1 MKLFFQIIYFNVAVL
16 HIQFSITRKGTFDL
30 IITDENAT
38 PELLPERMIFTQRIF
53 WGEKGIFRKTGIAP
67 LNLENREKEL
77 VIRRK
82 MLKAHQIIGY
92 TTLAAM
98 VAQGI
103 IGGQLYN
110 GDYSLYKTHKNM
122 AKVVNAGY
130 FTGAALSLFSPPPLV
145 NKKTKGFS
153 SIKAHRFL
161 SNIHFSAMVVTNM
174 VADSNK
180 SSQSRSILLLQVML
194 QQLLFLIFNYMLRKY
209 FYFIFLI
216 FNLLTRHI
224 NG

>member
-1 MKLFFQIIYFNVAVL
+1 MFLKKIILISLVLSSFNSLAQEKEL
-16 HIQFSITRKGTFDL
+16 FDL

-38 PELLPERMIFTQRIF
+38 PDLLPERMIFTQKLF
-53 WGEKGIFRKTGIAP
+53 WGEKGLLRKTGIAP

-77 VIRRK
+77 QLRRK

-98 VAQGI
+98 VAQGL
-103 IGGQLYN
+103 IGGKLYN
-110 GDYSLYKTHKNM
+110 STGDNYNSLYKTHKNM
-122 AKVVNAGY
+122 SKVVNAGY
-130 FTGAALSLFSPPPLV
+130 FTGAALSLFSPPPLI

-161 SNIHFSAMVVTNM
+161 SNIHFSAMIITNV

-180 SSQSRSILLLQVML
+180 KSHKAAAYTAFASYATAVIV
-194 QQLLFLIFNYMLRKY
+194 FKF
-209 FYFIFLI
+209 
-216 FNLLTRHI
+216 
-224 NG
+224 

>member
-1 MKLFFQIIYFNVAVL
+1 MSSFNSLAQEKEL
-16 HIQFSITRKGTFDL
+16 FDL

-38 PELLPERMIFTQRIF
+38 PDLLPERMIFTQKLF
-53 WGEKGIFRKTGIAP
+53 WGEKGLLRKTGIAP

-77 VIRRK
+77 QLRRK

-98 VAQGI
+98 VAQGL
-103 IGGQLYN
+103 IGGKLYN
-110 GDYSLYKTHKNM
+110 STGDNYNSLYKTHKNM
-122 AKVVNAGY
+122 SKVVNAGY
-130 FTGAALSLFSPPPLV
+130 FTGAALSLFSPPPLI

-161 SNIHFSAMVVTNM
+161 SNIHFSAMIITNV

-180 SSQSRSILLLQVML
+180 KSHKAAAYTAFASYATAVIV
-194 QQLLFLIFNYMLRKY
+194 FKF
-209 FYFIFLI
+209 
-216 FNLLTRHI
+216 
-224 NG
+224 

>member
-1 MKLFFQIIYFNVAVL
+1 LKLFLFKLFIIISLFCTYNSVSQEKEL
-16 HIQFSITRKGTFDL
+16 FDL

-53 WGEKGIFRKTGIAP
+53 WGEKGILRKTGIAP

-110 GDYSLYKTHKNM
+110 GNYSLYKTHKNM

-180 SSQSRSILLLQVML
+180 KAHKAAAYTAFASYATAVIV
-194 QQLLFLIFNYMLRKY
+194 FKF
-209 FYFIFLI
+209 
-216 FNLLTRHI
+216 
-224 NG
+224 

>member
-1 MKLFFQIIYFNVAVL
+1 MKYLKIIAVFYALFFCFNSNSQEKEL
-16 HIQFSITRKGTFDL
+16 FDL

-38 PELLPERMIFTQRIF
+38 PDLLPERMIFTQRIF
-53 WGEKGIFRKTGIAP
+53 WGEKGLLRKTGIAP

-77 VIRRK
+77 QLRRK

-98 VAQGI
+98 VAQGL
-103 IGGQLYN
+103 IGGKLYN
-110 GDYSLYKTHKNM
+110 STGDSYNSLYKTHKNM
-122 AKVVNAGY
+122 SKVVNAGY
-130 FTGAALSLFSPPPLV
+130 FTGAALSLFSPPPLI

-161 SNIHFSAMVVTNM
+161 SNIHFSAMIITNV

-180 SSQSRSILLLQVML
+180 KSHKAAAYTAFASYATAVIV
-194 QQLLFLIFNYMLRKY
+194 FKF
-209 FYFIFLI
+209 
-216 FNLLTRHI
+216 
-224 NG
+224 

>member
-1 MKLFFQIIYFNVAVL
+1 MKLFLFKLFILISLFCTYNSVSQEKEL
-16 HIQFSITRKGTFDL
+16 FDL

-53 WGEKGIFRKTGIAP
+53 WGEKGILRKTGIAP

-161 SNIHFSAMVVTNM
+161 SNIHFSAMVVTNV

-180 SSQSRSILLLQVML
+180 KAHKAAAYTAFASYATAVIV
-194 QQLLFLIFNYMLRKY
+194 FKF
-209 FYFIFLI
+209 
-216 FNLLTRHI
+216 
-224 NG
+224 

>member
-1 MKLFFQIIYFNVAVL
+1 MQSQKKEL
-16 HIQFSITRKGTFDL
+16 FDL

-38 PELLPERMIFTQRIF
+38 PDLLPERMIFTQRIF
-53 WGEKGIFRKTGIAP
+53 WGEKGLLRKTGIAP

-77 VIRRK
+77 QLRRK

-98 VAQGI
+98 VAQGL
-103 IGGQLYN
+103 IGGKLYN
-110 GDYSLYKTHKNM
+110 STGDSYNSLYKTHKNM
-122 AKVVNAGY
+122 SKVVNAGY
-130 FTGAALSLFSPPPLV
+130 FTGAALSLFSPPPLI

-161 SNIHFSAMVVTNM
+161 SNIHFSAMIITNV

-180 SSQSRSILLLQVML
+180 KSHKAAAYTAFASYATAVIV
-194 QQLLFLIFNYMLRKY
+194 FKF
-209 FYFIFLI
+209 
-216 FNLLTRHI
+216 
-224 NG
+224 

>member
-1 MKLFFQIIYFNVAVL
+1 LKLFLFKLFILISLFCTYNSVSQEKEL
-16 HIQFSITRKGTFDL
+16 FDL

-53 WGEKGIFRKTGIAP
+53 WGEKGILRKTGIAP

-161 SNIHFSAMVVTNM
+161 SNIHFSAMVVTNV

-180 SSQSRSILLLQVML
+180 KAHKAAAYTAFASYATAVIV
-194 QQLLFLIFNYMLRKY
+194 FKF
-209 FYFIFLI
+209 
-216 FNLLTRHI
+216 
-224 NG
+224 

>member
-1 MKLFFQIIYFNVAVL
+1 MKLFLFKLFILISLFCTYNSVSQEKEL
-16 HIQFSITRKGTFDL
+16 FDL

-53 WGEKGIFRKTGIAP
+53 WGEKGILRRTGIAP

-180 SSQSRSILLLQVML
+180 KAHKAAAYTAFASYATAVIV
-194 QQLLFLIFNYMLRKY
+194 FKF
-209 FYFIFLI
+209 
-216 FNLLTRHI
+216 
-224 NG
+224 

>member
-1 MKLFFQIIYFNVAVL
+1 MKLFLFKLFILISLFCTYNSVSQEKEL
-16 HIQFSITRKGTFDL
+16 FDL

-38 PELLPERMIFTQRIF
+38 PELLPEKMIFTQRIF
-53 WGEKGIFRKTGIAP
+53 WGEKGILRRTGIAP

-180 SSQSRSILLLQVML
+180 KAHKAAAYTAFASYATAVIV
-194 QQLLFLIFNYMLRKY
+194 FKF
-209 FYFIFLI
+209 
-216 FNLLTRHI
+216 
-224 NG
+224 

>member
-1 MKLFFQIIYFNVAVL
+1 MKYLKIIAVFYALFFCLNSNSQEKEL
-16 HIQFSITRKGTFDL
+16 FDL

-38 PELLPERMIFTQRIF
+38 PDLLPERMIFTQRIF
-53 WGEKGIFRKTGIAP
+53 WGEKGLLRKTGIAP

-77 VIRRK
+77 QLRRK

-98 VAQGI
+98 LAQGFL
-103 IGGQLYN
+103 GGKLYN
-110 GDYSLYKTHKNM
+110 ATGDKYNSLYKTHKNM
-122 AKVVNAGY
+122 SKVVNAGY
-130 FTGAALSLFSPPPLV
+130 FTGAALSLFSPPPLI

-161 SNIHFSAMVVTNM
+161 SNIHFSAMIITNV

-180 SSQSRSILLLQVML
+180 KSHKAAAYTAFASYATAVIV
-194 QQLLFLIFNYMLRKY
+194 FKF
-209 FYFIFLI
+209 
-216 FNLLTRHI
+216 
-224 NG
+224 

>member
-1 MKLFFQIIYFNVAVL
+1 LKLFLFKLFILISLFCTYNSVSQEKEL
-16 HIQFSITRKGTFDL
+16 FDL

-53 WGEKGIFRKTGIAP
+53 WGEKGILRRTGIAP

-180 SSQSRSILLLQVML
+180 KAHKAAAYTAFASYATAVIV
-194 QQLLFLIFNYMLRKY
+194 FKF
-209 FYFIFLI
+209 
-216 FNLLTRHI
+216 
-224 NG
+224 

>member
-1 MKLFFQIIYFNVAVL
+1 LRFYFFKILFFISLLCTYNSVSQEKEL
-16 HIQFSITRKGTFDL
+16 FDL

-53 WGEKGIFRKTGIAP
+53 WGEKGILRKTGIAP

-122 AKVVNAGY
+122 AKVVNVGY

-180 SSQSRSILLLQVML
+180 KAHKAAAYTAFASYATAVIV
-194 QQLLFLIFNYMLRKY
+194 FKF
-209 FYFIFLI
+209 
-216 FNLLTRHI
+216 
-224 NG
+224 

>member
-1 MKLFFQIIYFNVAVL
+1 MRFYFFKILFFISLLCTYNSVSQEKEL
-16 HIQFSITRKGTFDL
+16 FDL

-53 WGEKGIFRKTGIAP
+53 WGEKGILRTTGIAP

-161 SNIHFSAMVVTNM
+161 SNIHFSAMVVTNV

-180 SSQSRSILLLQVML
+180 KAHKAAAYTAFASYATAVIV
-194 QQLLFLIFNYMLRKY
+194 FKF
-209 FYFIFLI
+209 
-216 FNLLTRHI
+216 
-224 NG
+224 